1 LFLDVTQEEDVE
13 AFGFDTNESQE
24 SEFGRGESLLHLEGK
39 RQRDQEDDTAARR
52 NAKRKNRASTV
63 SPQNVH
69 IKNFNDQ
76 RREEKLTAFSSLAK
90 VASLCSGQEQCCSN
104 RCLQVRMQFS
114 LSVCKRFCL
123 ERKQFTVSVLT
134 YSICCKQHVVYE
146 FNVKPSK

>member
-1 LFLDVTQEEDVE
+1 MQRLKFRKLKILFSDVNQEEDVE

-69 IKNFNDQ
+69 IKNFNDR
-76 RREEKLTAFSSLAK
+76 RREEKLTAFSSVAK

-104 RCLQVRMQFS
+104 RCLQVRMFFNERLQTNMS
-114 LSVCKRFCL
+114 LKKTISV
-123 ERKQFTVSVLT
+123 TVLT
-134 YSICCKQHVVYE
+134 YSIC
-146 FNVKPSK
+146 